1 MPQPQRGPVGMNG
14 GPGPG
19 MYPSPHHM
27 RLPGPQQG
35 RLPTAQPRLNGQP
48 YPPMMQPQLQ
58 RPVSTSNGQR
68 HVLCYIHCCANAV
81 HKRYLDKA

>member
-27 RLPGPQQG
+27 RLPGSQQG

-68 HVLCYIHCCANAV
+68 HVFVCHTLQMQFLKDN
-81 HKRYLDKA
+81 